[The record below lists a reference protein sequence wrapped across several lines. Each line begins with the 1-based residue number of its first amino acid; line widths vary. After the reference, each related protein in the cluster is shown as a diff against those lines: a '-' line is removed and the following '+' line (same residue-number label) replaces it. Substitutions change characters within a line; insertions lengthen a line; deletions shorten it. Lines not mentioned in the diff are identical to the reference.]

1 METNTKIYIGI
12 GVLAVAGIGTA
23 VYFMTRQSKSNKAFG
38 LPSTKTVETK
48 IETTKEPT
56 SPVPVTNSMGDTP
69 TQAAYDIA
77 NYGKEGEVPSDWS
90 RVFTDFDK
98 AFNYQRRDNSI
109 WWTAKKSA
117 PTAWVSLA
125 DPKWS
130 TAVQALNAK
139 YFPQ

>member
-1 METNTKIYIGI
+1 MENSTKIYIGI

-23 VYFMTRQSKSNKAFG
+23 VYFMTRQAKVNKAFG
-38 LPSTKTVETK
+38 MPSIKN
-48 IETTKEPT
+48 IETKEPT
-56 SPVPVTNSMGDTP
+56 APVPVTDAMGDTP

-77 NYGKEGEVPSDWS
+77 NYGKEGEIPSSWS
-90 RVFTDFDK
+90 RVFTDFDNSY
-98 AFNYQRRDNSI
+98 NYQRRDNSI

-117 PTAWVSLA
+117 PTAWVSLE

-139 YFPQ
+139 YFK